1 MKYLLDTNICI
12 YIINEKPEK
21 VLRKFE
27 QYPVYEFG
35 ISSITHAELQYGV
48 EKSQRPRPSGQ
59 GMKKGSNSLAVSI
72 HALPGGALKGGG
84 KNKNTNQDALDE
96 FLLPLTILPFHGKK
110 LVTCYGEIR
119 ASLESKGKTIGPF
132 DMLIAAHALSLDLT
146 IISNNIKEFS
156 RIPNLKCENWIRE
169 L

>member
-27 QYPVYEFG
+27 QYTVNEFA
-35 ISSITHAELQYGV
+35 ISSITHAELQYGI
-48 EKSQRPRPSGQ
+48 EKS
-59 GMKKGSNSLAVSI
+59 V
-72 HALPGGALKGGG
+72 
-84 KNKNTNQDALDE
+84 NKNTNQDALDE
-96 FLLPLTILPFHGKK
+96 FLLPLTILPFHGKR

-119 ASLESKGKTIGPF
+119 VSLESKGKTIGPL

-146 IISNNIKEFS
+146 VISNNIKEFA
-156 RIPNLKCENWIRE
+156 RIPNLKCENWIR
-169 L
+169 

>member
-12 YIINEKPEK
+12 YVINEKPEK

-27 QYPVYEFG
+27 QYPVHEFG

-48 EKSQRPRPSGQ
+48 EKS
-59 GMKKGSNSLAVSI
+59 
-72 HALPGGALKGGG
+72 
-84 KNKNTNQDALDE
+84 KNKDTNQNALDE
-96 FLLPLTILPFHGKK
+96 FLLALTILSFHGKR

-119 ASLESKGKTIGPF
+119 TLLESKGKTIGPL
-132 DMLIAAHALSLDLT
+132 DTLIAAHALSLDLT

-156 RIPNLKCENWIRE
+156 RIPNLRCENWI
-169 L
+169 

>member
-1 MKYLLDTNICI
+1 MKYLLDTNMCM
-12 YIINEKPEK
+12 YLINEKPEN

-35 ISSITHAELQYGV
+35 ISSITHAELQYGI
-48 EKSQRPRPSGQ
+48 EKS
-59 GMKKGSNSLAVSI
+59 
-72 HALPGGALKGGG
+72 
-84 KNKNTNQDALDE
+84 KNRNTNQDALDE

-119 ASLESKGKTIGPF
+119 ASLESKGKTIGPL

-156 RIPNLKCENWIRE
+156 RIPNLKYENWT
-169 L
+169 

>member
-12 YIINEKPEK
+12 YIINEKPKK

-27 QYPVYEFG
+27 QYPVHEFG

-48 EKSQRPRPSGQ
+48 EKS
-59 GMKKGSNSLAVSI
+59 
-72 HALPGGALKGGG
+72 
-84 KNKNTNQDALDE
+84 KNTKTNQDALDE
-96 FLLPLTILPFHGKK
+96 FLLPLTILPFHGKN

-119 ASLESKGKTIGPF
+119 AVLESRGKIIGPL

-156 RIPNLKCENWIRE
+156 RIPKLKCKNWLRQ

>member
-21 VLRKFE
+21 VLKKFE
-27 QYPVYEFG
+27 QYPVPEFG

-48 EKSQRPRPSGQ
+48 EKS
-59 GMKKGSNSLAVSI
+59 
-72 HALPGGALKGGG
+72 
-84 KNKNTNQDALDE
+84 KNKNINQNALDE
-96 FLLPLTILPFHGKK
+96 FLLPLTILPFHGKS

-119 ASLESKGKTIGPF
+119 ALLESKGKTIGPL
-132 DMLIAAHALSLDLT
+132 DTLIAAHALGLNLT

-156 RIPNLKCENWIRE
+156 RIPNLKCENWI
-169 L
+169 

>member
-35 ISSITHAELQYGV
+35 ISSITHAELHYGV
-48 EKSQRPRPSGQ
+48 EKS
-59 GMKKGSNSLAVSI
+59 
-72 HALPGGALKGGG
+72 
-84 KNKNTNQDALDE
+84 KNRNTNQDALDE
-96 FLLPLTILPFHGKK
+96 FLLPLTILPFHGKR

-119 ASLESKGKTIGPF
+119 ASLGSKGKTIGPL

-156 RIPNLKCENWIRE
+156 RIQNLKCENWIYE

>member
-27 QYPVYEFG
+27 RYPVHEFA
-35 ISSITHAELQYGV
+35 ISSITHAELQYGI
-48 EKSQRPRPSGQ
+48 EKSLN
-59 GMKKGSNSLAVSI
+59 KK
-72 HALPGGALKGGG
+72 
-84 KNKNTNQDALDE
+84 TNQDALDE
-96 FLLPLTILPFHGKK
+96 FLLPLTILPFHGKR
-110 LVTCYGEIR
+110 LVECYGAIR
-119 ASLESKGKTIGPF
+119 VSLESKGKTIGPL

-146 IISNNIKEFS
+146 VISNNIKEFA
-156 RIPNLKCENWIRE
+156 RIPNLKCQNWIRK

>member
-12 YIINEKPEK
+12 YIINEKPKK

-27 QYPVYEFG
+27 RYPVYDFG

-48 EKSQRPRPSGQ
+48 EKSE
-59 GMKKGSNSLAVSI
+59 
-72 HALPGGALKGGG
+72 H
-84 KNKNTNQDALDE
+84 KNTNQDALDE
-96 FLLPLTILPFHGKK
+96 FLLPITILPFQGKRVVK
-110 LVTCYGEIR
+110 CCGEIR
-119 ASLESKGKTIGPF
+119 VSLESKGKTIGPL

-156 RIPNLKCENWIRE
+156 RIPKLKSENWTRGF
-169 L
+169 

>member
-1 MKYLLDTNICI
+1 MKYLLDTDICI
-12 YIINEKPEK
+12 YIINEKPDK

-27 QYPVYEFG
+27 QYPVFDFG
-35 ISSITHAELQYGV
+35 ISSITHAELQYGI
-48 EKSQRPRPSGQ
+48 EKS
-59 GMKKGSNSLAVSI
+59 KK
-72 HALPGGALKGGG
+72 K
-84 KNKNTNQDALDE
+84 KTNQDALDE

-119 ASLESKGKTIGPF
+119 ASLESKGRTIGPF
-132 DMLIAAHALSLDLT
+132 DMLIVAHALSLDLT

-156 RIPNLKCENWIRE
+156 RIPKLKSENWIRG

>member
-12 YIINEKPEK
+12 YIINEKPKK
-21 VLRKFE
+21 VLKKFE
-27 QYPVYEFG
+27 QYSVNEFA

-48 EKSQRPRPSGQ
+48 EKS
-59 GMKKGSNSLAVSI
+59 
-72 HALPGGALKGGG
+72 
-84 KNKNTNQDALDE
+84 KNKHTNLDALEE
-96 FLLPLTILPFHGKK
+96 FLLPFTILPFHGEK
-110 LVTCYGEIR
+110 LVACYGGIR
-119 ASLESKGKTIGPF
+119 ASLESKGKTIGPL

-156 RIPNLKCENWIRE
+156 RIPNLKCKNWIRG

>member
-1 MKYLLDTNICI
+1 MKYILDTNICI
-12 YIINEKPEK
+12 YIINKKPDE

-27 QYPVYEFG
+27 LYPVYEFG

-48 EKSQRPRPSGQ
+48 EKS
-59 GMKKGSNSLAVSI
+59 
-72 HALPGGALKGGG
+72 
-84 KNKNTNQDALDE
+84 KNKNTNQAALDE
-96 FLLPLTILPFHGKK
+96 FLLPLTILPFQGKR

-119 ASLESKGKTIGPF
+119 VSLESKGQTIGPL

-156 RIPNLKCENWIRE
+156 RIPTLKCENWVSGS
-169 L
+169 

>member
-21 VLRKFE
+21 VLKKFE
-27 QYPVYEFG
+27 QYPVHEFG

-48 EKSQRPRPSGQ
+48 KKS
-59 GMKKGSNSLAVSI
+59 
-72 HALPGGALKGGG
+72 

-96 FLLPLTILPFHGKK
+96 FLLPLTILPFHGKR

-119 ASLESKGKTIGPF
+119 VLLESKGKTIGPL
-132 DMLIAAHALSLDLT
+132 DMLIAAHAMSLDLT
-146 IISNNIKEFS
+146 IISNNIKEFA